1 MKTFKVSTSKGSYIV
16 ECSSCGWVA
25 CQIAQQEL
33 DEDVEVYDAIEIGE
47 YEEDKNE
54 SK

>member
-1 MKTFKVSTSKGSYIV
+1 MKTFKVSTSAGPYYV
-16 ECSSCGWVA
+16 DGVSCGWVA

-33 DEDVEVYDAIEIGE
+33 GEDVEVYDAIEIGE

-54 SK
+54 H